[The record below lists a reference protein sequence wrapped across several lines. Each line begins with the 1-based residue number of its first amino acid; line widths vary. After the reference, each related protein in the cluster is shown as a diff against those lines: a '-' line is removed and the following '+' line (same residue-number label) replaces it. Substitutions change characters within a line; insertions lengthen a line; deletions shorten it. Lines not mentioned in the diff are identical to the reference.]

1 MSLKIAFM
9 GNPKFA
15 INPLKSLLASNH
27 EIVAVISNPPK
38 PMGRKRILQ
47 HTDVGKYALENN
59 LNLIELDDFNNSDIF
74 KKISLLKIDI
84 FVVVAF
90 RILPKKYI
98 ELPKFGSINIHASL
112 LPKYRGAAPIQ
123 WAIMNGEKFTGVSIF
138 QIEKKVDAGG
148 IIHLEKIK
156 IHEEDNFETLSFKL
170 SELGS
175 KALIKSLTLIE
186 NGDFKLLVQDNKKL
200 TRAPKIKKEMLRI
213 NWSWEAEKINNWVRG
228 LSPFPGM
235 YTVYKGKK
243 LKIFKTCVVHNDS
256 ELSVGKIEVINFKQL
271 FIHCVDKMISV
282 LEVQQE
288 GKKKLSI
295 HDYLIG
301 SNIKNGDYLS

>member
-1 MSLKIAFM
+1 M

-27 EIVAVISNPPK
+27 DIVAVISNPPK
-38 PMGRKRILQ
+38 PMGRKKILQ
-47 HTDVGKYALENN
+47 HTDVGKFALDNN
-59 LNLIELDDFNNSDIF
+59 LNLIELDDFDNLDIF
-74 KKISLLKIDI
+74 QKISSLKVDI

-123 WAIMNGEKFTGVSIF
+123 WALMNGDNVTGVSIF
-138 QIEKKVDAGG
+138 QIEKKVDTGG
-148 IIHLEKIK
+148 IIHVEKIK
-156 IHEEDNFETLSFKL
+156 IQNQDNFETLSDKL

-175 KALIKSLTLIE
+175 EALLKSLRLIE
-186 NGDFKLLVQDNKKL
+186 NDDFKLLVQDNKKS

-213 NWSWEAEKINNWVRG
+213 NWSWEAEKINNWIRG

-235 YTVYKGKK
+235 YTVYNGKK
-243 LKIFKTCVVHNDS
+243 IKIFESSVVHNDA
-256 ELSVGKIEVINFKQL
+256 ELSIGKIEVINFKEL
-271 FIHCVDKMISV
+271 IVHCADKMI
-282 LEVQQE
+282 LIHEIQQE
-288 GKKKLSI
+288 GKKRLSI
-295 HDYLIG
+295 QDFLKG
-301 SNIKNGDYLS
+301 SNIKNGDYFS

>member
-1 MSLKIAFM
+1 M

-15 INPLKSLLASNH
+15 INPLKSLLASNLDV
-27 EIVAVISNPPK
+27 VAVISNPPK
-38 PMGRKRILQ
+38 PMGRKKILQ
-47 HTDVGKYALENN
+47 HTDVGKYALDNN

-74 KKISLLKIDI
+74 QKISSLKVDI

-123 WAIMNGEKFTGVSIF
+123 WALMNGDNVTGVSIF
-138 QIEKKVDAGG
+138 KIEKKVDTGG
-148 IIHLEKIK
+148 IINVEKIK
-156 IHEEDNFETLSFKL
+156 IQNEDNFETLSDKL

-175 KALIKSLTLIE
+175 KALIKSLRLIQ
-186 NGDFKLLVQDNKKL
+186 NDDFKLLAQDDKKSS
-200 TRAPKIKKEMLRI
+200 RAPKIKKEMLRI

-243 LKIFKTCVVHNDS
+243 LKIFKVSVVHKDK
-256 ELSVGKIEVINFKQL
+256 ELSVGKIEVINLKEL
-271 FIHCVDKMISV
+271 VVHCVDKMISV

-288 GKKKLSI
+288 GKKRLSI
-295 HDYLIG
+295 QDFLMG
-301 SNIKNGDYLS
+301 SNVKNGDYFS

>member
-1 MSLKIAFM
+1 M

-27 EIVAVISNPPK
+27 DIVAVISNPAK
-38 PMGRKRILQ
+38 PMGRKKILQ
-47 HTDVGKYALENN
+47 HTDVGKYALDNN
-59 LNLIELDDFNNSDIF
+59 LNLIELDDFDNRDIF
-74 KKISLLKIDI
+74 QKISYLKVDI

-123 WAIMNGEKFTGVSIF
+123 WALMNGDNITGVSIF
-138 QIEKKVDAGG
+138 QIEKKVDTGG

-156 IHEEDNFETLSFKL
+156 IQNKDNFETLSDKL

-175 KALIKSLTLIE
+175 RALLKSLRLIE
-186 NGDFKLLVQDNKKL
+186 NDDFKILVQDDRKS

-213 NWSWEAEKINNWVRG
+213 NWSWEAEKINNWIRG

-235 YTVYKGKK
+235 YTVYNGKK
-243 LKIFKTCVVHNDS
+243 LKIFETSVVHNDA
-256 ELSVGKIEVINFKQL
+256 ELSIGKIEVINFKEL
-271 FIHCVDKMISV
+271 IVHCADKMISI

-288 GKKKLSI
+288 GKKRLSI
-295 HDYLIG
+295 QDFLKG
-301 SNIKNGDYLS
+301 SNIKNGDYFS

>member
-1 MSLKIAFM
+1 M

-27 EIVAVISNPPK
+27 DIVAVISNPPK
-38 PMGRKRILQ
+38 PMGRKKILQ
-47 HTDVGKYALENN
+47 HTDVGKFALDNN
-59 LNLIELDDFNNSDIF
+59 LNLIELDDFDNLDIF
-74 KKISLLKIDI
+74 QKISSLEVDI

-123 WAIMNGEKFTGVSIF
+123 WALMNGDNVTGVSIF
-138 QIEKKVDAGG
+138 QIEKKVDTGG

-156 IHEEDNFETLSFKL
+156 IQNQDNFETLSDKL

-175 KALIKSLTLIE
+175 KALLKSLRSIE
-186 NGDFKLLVQDNKKL
+186 NDDFKILVQDNKKS

-228 LSPFPGM
+228 LSPLPGM

-243 LKIFKTCVVHNDS
+243 LKIFKTSVVRIDK
-256 ELSVGKIEVINFKQL
+256 ELSIGKIEVINLKELVVQ
-271 FIHCVDKMISV
+271 CADKAISV

-288 GKKKLSI
+288 GKKRLSI
-295 HDYLIG
+295 QDFLIG
-301 SNIKNGDYLS
+301 SNIKSGDHFS

>member
-1 MSLKIAFM
+1 M

-27 EIVAVISNPPK
+27 DIVAVISNPPK
-38 PMGRKRILQ
+38 PMGRKKKLQ
-47 HTDVGKYALENN
+47 NTDVGKYALDNN
-59 LNLIELDDFNNSDIF
+59 LNLIELNDFNDIDIF
-74 KKISLLKIDI
+74 QKISSLKVDI

-123 WAIMNGEKFTGVSIF
+123 WALMNGDNFTGISIF
-138 QIEKKVDAGG
+138 QIEKKVDTGG
-148 IIHLEKIK
+148 IIHQEKIK
-156 IHEEDNFETLSFKL
+156 IQNEDNFETLSVKL

-175 KALIKSLTLIE
+175 KALLKSLRLIE
-186 NGDFKLLVQDNKKL
+186 NNDFKLLLQDNRKS

-213 NWSWEAEKINNWVRG
+213 NWSWKAEKINNWVRG

-235 YTVYKGKK
+235 YTVYNGKK
-243 LKIFKTCVVHNDS
+243 LKIFETSLVHNDA
-256 ELSVGKIEVINFKQL
+256 ELSIGKIEVINFKEL
-271 FIHCVDKMISV
+271 IVHCADKMISI

-288 GKKKLSI
+288 GKKRLSI
-295 HDYLIG
+295 QDFLKG
-301 SNIKNGDYLS
+301 SSIKNGDYFS

>member
-1 MSLKIAFM
+1 M

-27 EIVAVISNPPK
+27 DIVAVISNPPK
-38 PMGRKRILQ
+38 PMGRKKILQ
-47 HTDVGKYALENN
+47 HTDVGKYALDNN
-59 LNLIELDDFNNSDIF
+59 LNLIELDDFDNLEIF
-74 KKISLLKIDI
+74 QKISSLKVDI

-123 WAIMNGEKFTGVSIF
+123 WALMNGDNVTGVSIF
-138 QIEKKVDAGG
+138 QIEKKVDTGG

-156 IHEEDNFETLSFKL
+156 IQNQDNFETLSDKL

-175 KALIKSLTLIE
+175 KALLKSLWLIE
-186 NGDFKLLVQDNKKL
+186 NDDFKLLVQDNKKS

-213 NWSWEAEKINNWVRG
+213 NWSWEAEKINNWIRG
-228 LSPFPGM
+228 LPGM

-243 LKIFKTCVVHNDS
+243 LKIFKASVVHNDTK
-256 ELSVGKIEVINFKQL
+256 LSIGKIEVINSKEL
-271 FIHCVDKMISV
+271 VVHCVDKMISV
-282 LEVQQE
+282 LDVQQE
-288 GKKKLSI
+288 GKKRLSVQ
-295 HDYLIG
+295 DFLIG
-301 SNIKNGDYLS
+301 SNIKNGDYFS

>member
-1 MSLKIAFM
+1 M

-27 EIVAVISNPPK
+27 DIVAVISNPPK
-38 PMGRKRILQ
+38 PMGRKKILQ
-47 HTDVGKYALENN
+47 HTDVGKFALDNN
-59 LNLIELDDFNNSDIF
+59 LNLIELDDFDNLDIF
-74 KKISLLKIDI
+74 QKISSLKVDI

-123 WAIMNGEKFTGVSIF
+123 WALMNGDNVTGVSIF
-138 QIEKKVDAGG
+138 QIEKKVDTGR

-156 IHEEDNFETLSFKL
+156 IQNQDNFETLSDKL

-175 KALIKSLTLIE
+175 KALLKSLRLIE
-186 NGDFKLLVQDNKKL
+186 NDDFKLLVQDNKKS

-213 NWSWEAEKINNWVRG
+213 NWSWKAEKINNWVRG

-235 YTVYKGKK
+235 YTVYNGKK
-243 LKIFKTCVVHNDS
+243 LKIFETKIVHNDA
-256 ELSVGKIEVINFKQL
+256 ELSIGKIEVINFKEL
-271 FIHCVDKMISV
+271 IVHCADKMISI
-282 LEVQQE
+282 LEIQQE
-288 GKKKLSI
+288 GKKRLSI
-295 HDYLIG
+295 QDFLKG
-301 SNIKNGDYLS
+301 SNIKSGDYFS

>member
-1 MSLKIAFM
+1 M

-27 EIVAVISNPPK
+27 DIVAVISNPPK
-38 PMGRKRILQ
+38 PMGRKKILQ
-47 HTDVGKYALENN
+47 HTDVGKYALDNN
-59 LNLIELDDFNNSDIF
+59 LNLIELDDFDNFDIF
-74 KKISLLKIDI
+74 QKISSLKVDI

-123 WAIMNGEKFTGVSIF
+123 WALMNGDNVTGVSIF
-138 QIEKKVDAGG
+138 QIEKKVDTGG
-148 IIHLEKIK
+148 IINVEKIK
-156 IHEEDNFETLSFKL
+156 IQNEDNFDPVSGKV

-175 KALIKSLTLIE
+175 MALIKSLSLIE
-186 NGDFKLLVQDNKKL
+186 NDDFKLLVQDNKKS

-213 NWSWEAEKINNWVRG
+213 NWSWEAEKINNWIRG

-235 YTVYKGKK
+235 YTVYNGKK
-243 LKIFKTCVVHNDS
+243 LKIFETSVVHNDA
-256 ELSVGKIEVINFKQL
+256 ELSIGKIEVINFKEL
-271 FIHCVDKMISV
+271 IVHCADKMISIPV
-282 LEVQQE
+282 SYTHLRAHET
-288 GKKKLSI
+288 
-295 HDYLIG
+295 
-301 SNIKNGDYLS
+301 